1 MQDSRSSAHPLG
13 ETGVDDARMPHRIL
27 MYERTSQYPGDD
39 LHVLVRVGVES
50 HSGRDDVV
58 VVDQEKTVVSVLRVV
73 VIAERERV
81 LRVQPAG
88 IGLEAIPGSTDIE
101 VRLRQSG
108 GHGVPSEWCGGE
120 QVFRGRDCRTSRR
133 EGRRSARVERRRDRG
148 STTRPRCARSVR
160 HRPRSVGCAA
170 SPTWQVRR

>member
-88 IGLEAIPGSTDIE
+88 IGLEAIPPGSTDIE

-108 GHGVPSEWCGGE
+108 GHGVPSEWYGGRASF
-120 QVFRGRDCRTSRR
+120 QRT
-133 EGRRSARVERRRDRG
+133 
-148 STTRPRCARSVR
+148 
-160 HRPRSVGCAA
+160 
-170 SPTWQVRR
+170 